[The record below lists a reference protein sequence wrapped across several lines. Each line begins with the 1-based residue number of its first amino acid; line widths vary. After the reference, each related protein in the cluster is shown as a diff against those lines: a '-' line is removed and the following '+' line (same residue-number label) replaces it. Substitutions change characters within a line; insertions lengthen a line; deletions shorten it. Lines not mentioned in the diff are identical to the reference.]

1 MAASSPTL
9 EEVQERMERVT
20 GPFRAQRRPA
30 ELAVRVAE
38 EVESD
43 GYLRRLLSYQSEDGQ
58 WTPAYL
64 LLPRAVADG
73 KATAPGVLALHPTD
87 HTLGHRVVVGL
98 GGKPGRDYG
107 RRLVQAGYVVLA
119 PAYPL
124 MADYQVDPAALG
136 YRSGTMKAIWDNVR
150 GIDLLESLPEVDP
163 GGVAAVGHSLGGHN
177 SLYTAVFDSR
187 IQAVVTSCG
196 FDSFSDYASGDLS
209 GWQQERYMP
218 LLGGEPGVPFD
229 FDDLLAGLAPRTV
242 LVSAPEHDDNFS
254 CASVRRLV
262 GRARG
267 AYAALGAAQHLMA
280 VYPDCGHDFP
290 PEIQDLAVQVL
301 GRVLPVQAV

>member
-1 MAASSPTL
+1 MTAHRTLLDQVRAQMETVTGPLPAQQRSTAPAVHTL
-9 EEVQERMERVT
+9 EE
-20 GPFRAQRRPA
+20 A
-30 ELAVRVAE
+30 EQ
-38 EVESD
+38 D
-43 GYLRRLLSYQSEDGQ
+43 GYVRQLIEYQTEDGQ
-58 WTPAYL
+58 YTPAYL
-64 LLPRAVADG
+64 LLPQAVAEG
-73 KATAPGVLALHPTD
+73 AATAPGVLALHPTD

-98 GGKPGRDYG
+98 GGRPGRDYG

-124 MADYQVDPAALG
+124 MADYQVDLAALG

-177 SLYTAVFDSR
+177 SLYTAVFEPR
-187 IQAVVTSCG
+187 IRAVVTSCG
-196 FDSFSDYASGDLS
+196 FDSFSDYAGGDLS

-218 LLGGEPGVPFD
+218 LLGGASGVPFD
-229 FDDLLAGLAPRTV
+229 FDDLIAALAPRTV

-262 GRARG
+262 GRARRT
-267 AYAALGAAQHLMA
+267 YAALDAQENLVT

-290 PEIQDLAVQVL
+290 PEVQDLALGVL